1 MTANPPP
8 ENPLSAPPASTPP
21 PPESADLF
29 DYGLIRDYLGYFA
42 GSVRRHPL
50 FCGTVYLTV
59 VGLAA
64 FLLWALP
71 KTYHVETKLLAQRN
85 QVIAM
90 LGNPGRSMPW
100 ESDMPT
106 RAATETILRHDNLVS
121 LVMQTN
127 LVSQWPKTRAPLMK
141 VKDGLMTIL
150 RRGQP
155 IPDDDMVAVLVGTLE
170 TRLSVATTEGTVK
183 IAIDWPDARTAF
195 QLVDAAQRNFLEARH
210 LSEVSTIS
218 EAISILESRATTLRD
233 EIEVDLEKVEAARK
247 DLERRRPKAPTPVAA
262 PVRTVKREDDS
273 FVEMREQV
281 ETKRRAIADLE
292 DFHKRQLKQLQTR
305 LAEAKAVYSDA
316 HPLVLDLKQQIDTLQ
331 GQQESLQ
338 LSTLREELRT
348 LEKEALRKGAITS
361 TETGDTVR
369 NARRLPVAP
378 QQLARATSAE
388 IEEAPIEQAKGD
400 LRYALSKYNS
410 ILDRID
416 SARMEMETARA
427 AFKYRY
433 SVISPAEIPR
443 DPVKPKVA
451 PVMAVSAVAGLL
463 LAIFL
468 AGALDL
474 RRGMVHESWQLV
486 RHLDL
491 PVVGEVRR
499 A

>member
-1 MTANPPP
+1 
-8 ENPLSAPPASTPP
+8 
-21 PPESADLF
+21 
-29 DYGLIRDYLGYFA
+29 
-42 GSVRRHPL
+42 
-50 FCGTVYLTV
+50 
-59 VGLAA
+59 
-64 FLLWALP
+64 
-71 KTYHVETKLLAQRN
+71 
-85 QVIAM
+85 
-90 LGNPGRSMPW
+90 
-100 ESDMPT
+100 
-106 RAATETILRHDNLVS
+106 
-121 LVMQTN
+121 
-127 LVSQWPKTRAPLMK
+127 
-141 VKDGLMTIL
+141 MTIL

-218 EAISILESRATTLRD
+218 EAISILESRATTLRE

-247 DLERRRPKAPTPVAA
+247 DLERRRPKAPAPVAA
-262 PVRTVKREDDS
+262 PVRTVKHEDDS
-273 FVEMREQV
+273 LAELREQV

-331 GQQESLQ
+331 GQSESLQ
-338 LSTLREELRT
+338 LSTLREELRV